1 LNSYDFSTK
10 AFIVLKLLKNY
21 YDSIT
26 GYTLKQIQDALI
38 GKENRMIGKMKLK
51 INIPMLLNMNNI

>member
-1 LNSYDFSTK
+1 
-10 AFIVLKLLKNY
+10 VLKYLKNY